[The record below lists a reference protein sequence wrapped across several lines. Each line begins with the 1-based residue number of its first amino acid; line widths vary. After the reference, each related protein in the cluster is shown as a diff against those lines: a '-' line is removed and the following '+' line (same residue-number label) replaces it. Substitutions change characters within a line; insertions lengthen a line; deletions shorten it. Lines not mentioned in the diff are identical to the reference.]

1 MSIRPAI
8 ERHKPVQV
16 AESFQQAVRLHAAG
30 HLYQADALCAQ
41 LLKASPRHAGALNLR
56 GLIAT
61 AAGELDEGIRCFERA
76 AKAEPLQPV
85 VHCNLGNALLSG
97 GNAVRALA
105 SLDRAIQLRPD
116 YFEAHYNRANALRAL
131 GRNSEA
137 LVGYERAVQLRPE
150 HAGALNNYGLLL
162 LDLNRGPEAV
172 ASLERAHALSA
183 EFEGNLAAALHRAGR
198 LEEAQRHYQS
208 LLQRAP
214 QEQEALLGLAK
225 VQLEAGQGAAAV
237 ASLERLLQLNA
248 AHVGA
253 LILSGDAR
261 RFLAQPAAAMLDYE
275 HALQLAPDS
284 ILALNNYGNMLLEL
298 GQAGTALEH
307 YDRALSLAPREPDT
321 QYNRAAALRELGRRE
336 EAAGCLEV
344 LLREFPGQEHAL
356 TNLFHVRMDCCNWTD
371 FEDTKRQLWA
381 ACAASKR
388 IINPMSMLMSDS
400 PQLQFECAQSYVAGK
415 YGTVTAVNPRRPTR
429 QRPDRIRVAYVS
441 GDFREHPVAYLL
453 AGVLEHHDRARIEL
467 IGVSLRSADRSAQ
480 GQRVRAACG
489 QFIEAA
495 DLSDLEVARQL
506 QALGTDV
513 AVDLMGLT
521 QGQRL
526 GIFAQRAAPVQ
537 VSYLGY
543 AATSGA
549 PFMDYLIADEIVIP
563 ESQERWYSERIV
575 RLPHCY
581 LPTDDRRPIG
591 EIPTRAQA
599 GLPPEGLV
607 CCAFTNPYK
616 ITPPVFNV
624 WIGLLARLEDSVL
637 WLRDMGE
644 EVRHNLLRE
653 AAQRGISA
661 HRLVFAPHVA
671 SMAEHLARHSLAD
684 LYLDTLPYNAHS
696 TACDALWAGV
706 PVITCAG
713 HSFASNVAASA
724 LTAVGLQELVV
735 ADLEQY
741 AQLAWELGRDR
752 ARLSALRARLARQRI
767 SEPLFATA
775 AYTGALERAYLHMHQ
790 LWLRGQVPQSFR
802 VSPMA
807 AEPAEH

>member
-162 LDLNRGPEAV
+162 LDLNRGPESV

-284 ILALNNYGNMLLEL
+284 ILALNN
-298 GQAGTALEH
+298 
-307 YDRALSLAPREPDT
+307 
-321 QYNRAAALRELGRRE
+321 
-336 EAAGCLEV
+336 
-344 LLREFPGQEHAL
+344 
-356 TNLFHVRMDCCNWTD
+356 
-371 FEDTKRQLWA
+371 
-381 ACAASKR
+381 
-388 IINPMSMLMSDS
+388 
-400 PQLQFECAQSYVAGK
+400 
-415 YGTVTAVNPRRPTR
+415 
-429 QRPDRIRVAYVS
+429 
-441 GDFREHPVAYLL
+441 
-453 AGVLEHHDRARIEL
+453 
-467 IGVSLRSADRSAQ
+467 
-480 GQRVRAACG
+480 
-489 QFIEAA
+489 
-495 DLSDLEVARQL
+495 
-506 QALGTDV
+506 
-513 AVDLMGLT
+513 
-521 QGQRL
+521 
-526 GIFAQRAAPVQ
+526 
-537 VSYLGY
+537 
-543 AATSGA
+543 
-549 PFMDYLIADEIVIP
+549 
-563 ESQERWYSERIV
+563 
-575 RLPHCY
+575 
-581 LPTDDRRPIG
+581 
-591 EIPTRAQA
+591 
-599 GLPPEGLV
+599 
-607 CCAFTNPYK
+607 
-616 ITPPVFNV
+616 
-624 WIGLLARLEDSVL
+624 
-637 WLRDMGE
+637 
-644 EVRHNLLRE
+644 
-653 AAQRGISA
+653 
-661 HRLVFAPHVA
+661 
-671 SMAEHLARHSLAD
+671 
-684 LYLDTLPYNAHS
+684 
-696 TACDALWAGV
+696 
-706 PVITCAG
+706 
-713 HSFASNVAASA
+713 
-724 LTAVGLQELVV
+724 
-735 ADLEQY
+735 
-741 AQLAWELGRDR
+741 
-752 ARLSALRARLARQRI
+752 
-767 SEPLFATA
+767 
-775 AYTGALERAYLHMHQ
+775 
-790 LWLRGQVPQSFR
+790 
-802 VSPMA
+802 
-807 AEPAEH
+807 